1 MESINNNLKSSI
13 EFEKLSILECIRG
26 VAALAVCLYHF
37 QAANIKFIGT
47 SIFLKDAFYLGSMGV
62 QAFFVVSGFIIPY
75 SLIKSKYN
83 ITDFF
88 RFFLKRCIRIEIPYL
103 LSIVL
108 VIGLT
113 YLATRSSAFLG
124 NTFSISW
131 QQVLLHVG
139 YLPKHFGYNWLQ
151 EPYWTLEAEFHYYI
165 LIGIFL
171 PLIWKNQLFFTVGMV
186 LALISSFHSSL
197 LVFDFMPFFVFGI
210 ATCAFKLKKIHV
222 ITFLGLLLLSF
233 FVCFLK
239 GFPIA
244 YAYIAMLTAL
254 LICYGKFESKL
265 TNFLGKISFS
275 LYLLHVPIGGK
286 VINLLGRFADSSFQ
300 VWMVYL
306 LALGLTIS
314 AAYFFNRLV
323 EMPSMMLS
331 KRIVYSSQKKII

>member
-1 MESINNNLKSSI
+1 MKSINNNLKSAI

-37 QAANIKFIGT
+37 QAANIKFVGT
-47 SIFLKDAFYLGSMGV
+47 SIFLKDAFSLGSMGV
-62 QAFFVVSGFIIPY
+62 QAFFVLSGFIIPY

-108 VIGLT
+108 VIILT
-113 YLATRSSAFLG
+113 YLATKSSAFLG
-124 NTFSISW
+124 TEFSISW

-165 LIGIFL
+165 LIGILL
-171 PLIWKNQLFFTVGMV
+171 PFMWKSQLSFIFGMI
-186 LALISSFHSSL
+186 LALIASFYSSL
-197 LVFDFMPFFVFGI
+197 IVFDYMPFFVFGI
-210 ATCAFKLKKIHV
+210 TTCAFKLKKIHV
-222 ITFLGLLLLSF
+222 TTFTGLLLLSF

-244 YAYIAMLTAL
+244 YAYIALLTAL

-286 VINLLGRFADSSFQ
+286 VINLLGRYTNNSIH
-300 VWMVYL
+300 VWLVYL
-306 LALGLTIS
+306 LALSLTIG
-314 AAYFFNRLV
+314 AAYFFNKFF
-323 EMPSMMLS
+323 ETPSIMLS
-331 KRIVYSSQKKII
+331 KRIVYTSQKK